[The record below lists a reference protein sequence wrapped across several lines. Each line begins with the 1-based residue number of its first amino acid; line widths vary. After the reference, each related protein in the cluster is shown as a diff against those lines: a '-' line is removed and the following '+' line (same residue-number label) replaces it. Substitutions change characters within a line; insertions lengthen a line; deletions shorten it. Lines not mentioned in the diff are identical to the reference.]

1 MLPNQEE
8 LTQMYR
14 TRSNLKQK
22 IKQIW
27 LEWVVSDPLERCP
40 GGSGLERVKD
50 HVGTEF
56 QSLDSQSYRLF
67 CIGSDLHLSME
78 RFFSLDLR
86 NPITYFEPNPGSCIK
101 LLFRPKSL
109 KMPRNS
115 EEPFT
120 HVNYCLHLISC
131 WPFY

>member
-1 MLPNQEE
+1 MGF
-8 LTQMYR
+8 
-14 TRSNLKQK
+14 
-22 IKQIW
+22 
-27 LEWVVSDPLERCP
+27 SDPLERCP
-40 GGSGLERVKD
+40 GGSELEGVKD

-56 QSLDSQSYRLF
+56 QSLDSQAYRL

-86 NPITYFEPNPGSCIK
+86 NPITYFGPNPGSWIK

-120 HVNYCLHLISC
+120 HVN
-131 WPFY
+131 